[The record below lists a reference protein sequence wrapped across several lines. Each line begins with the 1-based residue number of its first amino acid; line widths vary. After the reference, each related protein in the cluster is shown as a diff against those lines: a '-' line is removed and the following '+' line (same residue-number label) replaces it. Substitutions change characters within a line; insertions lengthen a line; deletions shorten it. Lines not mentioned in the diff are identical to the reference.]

1 MRSFV
6 VYRTCFH
13 LETKFGPFVL
23 SSALRAVKRRDPPSG
38 PPCEKAN
45 GTENRKP
52 RGDLWGARRIRE
64 GLFVS
69 VLFPFNFAFCKNI
82 PTCRCVV
89 GVAKRRIDAA
99 RGKLSIGGIVYV
111 PR

>member
-1 MRSFV
+1 MLAVLVSDLLPFGNKIWSL
-6 VYRTCFH
+6 CFE
-13 LETKFGPFVL
+13 LG
-23 SSALRAVKRRDPPSG
+23 LRAVKRRDPPSG
-38 PPCEKAN
+38 PPCERAN
-45 GTENRKP
+45 ETENRNP
-52 RGDLWGARRIRE
+52 RGDLWGPRRTRG

-82 PTCRCVV
+82 PTCRCVA